1 MKKQL
6 YVYFSKLAVCD
17 LATKR
22 PPKTEE
28 VCQNERG
35 SLEEVCLGKLPF
47 GTGRLGEVSR
57 KLPLFRFDFVV
68 NFCPRSQVVFAHEVK
83 MKQISF
89 AFEVKLQSQKAKCK
103 AKKQSAAAYLSFAA
117 VVRFCPRSQS

>member
-57 KLPLFRFDFVV
+57 KLPLFRFDFVI

-103 AKKQSAAAYLSFAA
+103 AKKQSPAA
-117 VVRFCPRSQS
+117 